1 MAFAPDFKLTL
12 VKRPSPH
19 MLETKPRYDVMVNGV
34 KKDELYYNMR
44 GYRGALRDVHGYGID
59 LGEASVAA
67 YRREVATLNR
77 EGKEKLAAAAADG
90 DVVFSAY
97 EATDR
102 DKVLVCYGKPPLND
116 ADEAL
121 HMKTV
126 NRRDWE
132 YAAQVFGQEDIP
144 ASFLESCQEEAE
156 MAPGDTPEVDRRDGD
171 KVLAAVDSDDHA
183 FVILAIGPVPE
194 GMERRPMKALPQEL
208 VAESARDF
216 VWMTR
221 MGWRELTAQAG
232 RDLVDAS
239 ALPLIQNRT
248 LSAEFRP
255 DPVPGPKQDWIHDKL
270 RKAEVEED
278 LAGPAL

>member
-1 MAFAPDFKLTL
+1 MAKTPEFQLTL
-12 VKRPSPH
+12 AKRPSPH

-44 GYRGALRDVHGYGID
+44 GYRGALRDVQGYGID
-59 LGEASVAA
+59 LGEASLAA

-77 EGKEKLAAAAADG
+77 EGKEKLAAATADG
-90 DVVFSAY
+90 DVIFSAY
-97 EATDR
+97 EVTDR
-102 DKVLVCYGKPPLND
+102 DKVLVCYGKPPLDD
-116 ADEAL
+116 AEESL
-121 HMKTV
+121 HKKTV

-132 YAAQVFGQEDIP
+132 YATQFFGQADIP
-144 ASFLESCQEEAE
+144 ASFLESQPEADI
-156 MAPGDTPEVDRRDGD
+156 APGDTPEVDRREGD
-171 KVLAAVDSDDHA
+171 KVLAAVNSDDHS

-194 GMERRPMKALPQEL
+194 GMERRQMMALPQDL
-208 VAESARDF
+208 VAENARDF

-255 DPVPGPKQDWIHDKL
+255 DPVPGPKQGWIHDKM

-278 LAGPAL
+278 LAGPTL